1 MTENAKLE
9 QLEEKIQDLSKKAED
24 LHNRLQNDIL
34 LQPFAKKASEEILEA
49 INQKDALIEKINEVQ
64 KLGTEV
70 RNEIEELKKLK
81 TDVDEFYNDI
91 VEKINGLLPNAA
103 ATGLAAHYELRAQF
117 AGWKKMIPDY
127 FVWAAFIISLVS
139 LGYLFYHIISTE
151 GSQGWLAILLRITCG
166 TPLIWFA
173 WVLQRLIFQNKRLR
187 EEYFHKA
194 SLMRTYVGFQ
204 NEIETLSS
212 DVKNDIRG
220 KLLKVVLENINF
232 NASKAVHTSTDFIKG
247 NNELNSLTRAL
258 EAFIKEKN
266 KE

>member
-91 VEKINGLLPNAA
+91 VEKINGL
-103 ATGLAAHYELRAQF
+103 Y
-117 AGWKKMIPDY
+117 
-127 FVWAAFIISLVS
+127 WA
-139 LGYLFYHIISTE
+139 
-151 GSQGWLAILLRITCG
+151 
-166 TPLIWFA
+166 
-173 WVLQRLIFQNKRLR
+173 
-187 EEYFHKA
+187 
-194 SLMRTYVGFQ
+194 MTYC
-204 NEIETLSS
+204 TH
-212 DVKNDIRG
+212 D
-220 KLLKVVLENINF
+220 
-232 NASKAVHTSTDFIKG
+232 
-247 NNELNSLTRAL
+247 
-258 EAFIKEKN
+258 
-266 KE
+266 